1 MDEGPVK
8 RKSNKTFLIVGGII
22 AAVLVLGGL
31 AYFLFFSGS
40 SEPPP
45 VPTPTTSASSSASAS
60 NSSNGS
66 SEACTALASAM
77 TDQDLTTEISVRL
90 QELSKNTSAQ
100 QNAAYFVGLEKQL
113 QPIKQQYQQQCL
125 SDVAAGTAPAT
136 YRTFVNAFDRAVSDG
151 ASIGGQIASTK
162 TVTSAQSTT
171 LNDDAAQ
178 LEQAASA
185 LPTTGASPAALAP
198 SSSGTTSEGQVLAGS
213 ETTAPSSDPLEGQ
226 AYPSDAS
233 TAAANSNPLVEGSES
248 TATPDPSYTDQVLA
262 NRDNALDEA
271 RPPSGTSTR
280 YK

>member
-40 SEPPP
+40 SEPTP

-226 AYPSDAS
+226 AYPTDAP
-233 TAAANSNPLVEGSES
+233 TAAVDANPLVEGSES

>member
-1 MDEGPVK
+1 
-8 RKSNKTFLIVGGII
+8 
-22 AAVLVLGGL
+22 
-31 AYFLFFSGS
+31 
-40 SEPPP
+40 
-45 VPTPTTSASSSASAS
+45 
-60 NSSNGS
+60 
-66 SEACTALASAM
+66 M

-151 ASIGGQIASTK
+151 ASLGGQIATTK

-185 LPTTGASPAALAP
+185 LPSPSASPAALAP
-198 SSSGTTSEGQVLAGS
+198 SSSGTTSEGQVMAGS
-213 ETTAPSSDPLEGQ
+213 ETNAPSADPLASQ
-226 AYPSDAS
+226 AYPSDTAS
-233 TAAANSNPLVEGSES
+233 ANANPLVEGSGS

-262 NRDNALDEA
+262 NRDNALDAA
-271 RPPSGTSTR
+271 RPPAGTSTR